1 MELLLMETKLSP
13 KQIHLLKLVFK
24 FRFITSVLLS
34 KYLGITY
41 KVLDRR
47 LNYLVSL
54 GYLKKDYKK
63 SYRLLGKGA
72 RYYLSYKAM
81 RLLLLDNAINK
92 EGLKLT
98 LSNNRISEPTVD
110 KHIEILSNYQKLK
123 SNLGEEYTLY
133 SKYELWGNED
143 IISPPPDIYAQYSKT
158 GRNKDNY
165 FIEIITPCQPIV
177 IKKRLEQYL
186 QYFEE
191 QDSDLKLPII
201 QLIFTDS
208 STLKRLERLIRYYSS
223 LLEDYGATIR
233 YNN

>member
-1 MELLLMETKLSP
+1 M
-13 KQIHLLKLVFK
+13 
-24 FRFITSVLLS
+24 
-34 KYLGITY
+34 
-41 KVLDRR
+41 LD
-47 LNYLVSL
+47 
-54 GYLKKDYKK
+54 D
-63 SYRLLGKGA
+63 
-72 RYYLSYKAM
+72 
-81 RLLLLDNAINK
+81 AINK

-143 IISPPPDIYAQYSKT
+143 IISPPPDIYAQYNKT

-201 QLIFTDS
+201 QLIFTD
-208 STLKRLERLIRYYSS
+208 TDILKRSERLISYYSS
-223 LLEDYGATIR
+223 MLEDYGATIR